1 VRSSPWLLQGY
12 WFYRG
17 VIIAVHRGSRAS
29 CVCTGAVPG
38 RSGVAEGPCAAL
50 PPPRNCAL
58 VSLASRTGP
67 RGELASRVGAV
78 QNLDAHPL
86 SNLTLYHVGTDVAR
100 TGRALRPRPPPP
112 KWARALPRR
121 RHTVFHCLITAIKGS
136 HEHLAP
142 PEPERLDG
150 AVDHKVHEHEARPQ
164 RVEHVSAHLV
174 CISIS
179 ISIRKSRSRSRS
191 LGAPRAP
198 SNSPSTSHEPF
209 PRQAPG

>member
-1 VRSSPWLLQGY
+1 MKHVPWLLVLQGRHHRRTP
-12 WFYRG
+12 WQSCILCLHWRG
-17 VIIAVHRGSRAS
+17 AGSVGCRRGALRSIA
-29 CVCTGAVPG
+29 
-38 RSGVAEGPCAAL
+38 
-50 PPPRNCAL
+50 PPRNCAL
-58 VSLASRTGP
+58 VSLASRTAAM
-67 RGELASRVGAV
+67 GELASRVARRV

-174 CISIS
+174 CIV
-179 ISIRKSRSRSRS
+179 
-191 LGAPRAP
+191 
-198 SNSPSTSHEPF
+198 
-209 PRQAPG
+209 